1 MNNLKVTRKN
11 VYLIAGLA
19 LMFFV
24 LTNTNVLAAE
34 KIGFI
39 NLREIMQNSNVGK
52 KAAEEFK
59 KIYDKKSESIKAMED
74 DIKKLKDSLE
84 KQGTVLNENTRKE
97 RETTYQRKLRDYQ
110 LLVEDTNKELKAR
123 DEEIASKIIPEI
135 AKVVR
140 IIAEREKY
148 TLVIDFA
155 SMPVAYHAKESDF
168 SKKVIDEYN
177 KIQGAKK

>member
-11 VYLIAGLA
+11 IYLIAGLA
-19 LMFFV
+19 LMFFFS
-24 LTNTNVLAAE
+24 TNANVLAAE

-39 NLREIMQNSNVGK
+39 NLREIMQTSNTGK
-52 KAAEEFK
+52 KASEEFK
-59 KIYDKKSESIKAMED
+59 KLYEKKSESVKALEVE
-74 DIKKLKDSLE
+74 IKKIKDSLE
-84 KQGTVLNENTRKE
+84 KQGTVLNETARKE
-97 RETTYQRKLRDYQ
+97 RELTYQRKMRDYQ

-140 IIAEREKY
+140 AIAEREKY
-148 TLVIDFA
+148 TLVIDVA

-177 KIQGAKK
+177 KIQNAKK